1 MLLHASCGQGK
12 LHTMTQDNAFTV
24 LSMGKNVFLTG
35 PAGSGKT
42 HVLRNY
48 IAWLRD
54 RDIET
59 AVTAS
64 TGIAASHLGG
74 VTIHSWS
81 GIGARDN
88 LSAYDIDRIEQT
100 EHLVKRFRATKVLI
114 IDEISMLSAKTLEM
128 VDTSI
133 RAGTQR
139 NEPFGGLRVVLCGD
153 FFQLP
158 PVVRGSGDADF
169 AFSSPLWQDLQ
180 PHVCYLTEQHRQ
192 GDDPLLNILTGI
204 RDGEVKDTMVTSLN
218 SRVGLEPE
226 GDVPYLYTHNIDVD
240 RVNNERL
247 TALSGSMYRFDM
259 STSGSKKNIAL
270 LTKGLLVPEV
280 LQLKVGATVMF
291 VKNHPQGHYV
301 NGTTGVVEEV
311 VRHVPMVRTR
321 DGKLI
326 HVEPAS
332 WTLED
337 NGKVRAEVTQIPL
350 RLAWAITVH
359 KSQGMTLD
367 AARIDLRKTFVSG
380 QGYVALSRIRSL
392 DGLYLDGFTAMAYA
406 RHPMV
411 AEWDQRF
418 RNTSAHVER
427 RVACTDAQRLR
438 ALSDAFVAE
447 VGGHPPVPG
456 GAKRKNAKNEKRS
469 TYEKTRDMVLE
480 ECPISDIAQRRGV
493 TEGTVIGHIEH
504 LLTEGIL
511 AEDDIAYMKVDVD
524 ETTLKEVGT
533 AFKEANGW
541 SLAAARSQSG
551 HEYTYDTL
559 RFLRLFV
566 RDWREDASDA
576 KQGATKKK

>member
-1 MLLHASCGQGK
+1 
-12 LHTMTQDNAFTV
+12 
-24 LSMGKNVFLTG
+24 MGKNVFLTG

-42 HVLRNY
+42 HVLRTY

-54 RDIET
+54 RGIET

-81 GIGARDN
+81 GIGARDH

-100 EHLVKRFRATKVLI
+100 ERLVKRFRATKVLI
-114 IDEISMLSAKTLEM
+114 IDEVSMLSAKTLEM
-128 VDTSI
+128 IDTSI

-158 PVVRGSGDADF
+158 PVIRGSADADF
-169 AFSSPLWQDLQ
+169 AFSSSLWQDLDLH
-180 PHVCYLTEQHRQ
+180 PCYLTEQHRQ
-192 GDDPLLNILTGI
+192 GDDPLLGILTGI
-204 RDGEVKDTMVTSLN
+204 RDGEVTEAMVSALN
-218 SRVGLEPE
+218 SRVGLESKD
-226 GDVPYLYTHNIDVD
+226 DVPYLYTHNVDVD

-247 TALSGSMYRFDM
+247 TALSGSMHRFDM
-259 STSGSKKNIAL
+259 STTGSKKNIATL
-270 LTKGLLVPEV
+270 MKGLLVPEV

-301 NGTTGVVEEV
+301 NGTTGIVEEV
-311 VRHVPMVRTR
+311 IRHVPMVRTR
-321 DGKLI
+321 EGKLI

-337 NGKVRAEVTQIPL
+337 NGKVRAELTQIPL

-359 KSQGMTLD
+359 KSQGLTLD

-392 DGLYLDGFTAMAYA
+392 DGLYLDGFTSMAYA

-411 AEWDQRF
+411 AEWDERF
-418 RNTSAHVER
+418 RNASARIER
-427 RVACTDAQRLR
+427 RITCTDRER
-438 ALSDAFVAE
+438 IVSLSEAFVGE
-447 VGGHPPVPG
+447 VGGHAPG
-456 GAKRKNAKNEKRS
+456 AGGTKRRGTKDDKRS

-480 ECPISDIAQRRGV
+480 ECPISDIAQRRGI

-504 LLTEGIL
+504 LRTEGELTE
-511 AEDDIAYMKVDVD
+511 DDLAYMKVDID
-524 ETTLKEVGT
+524 EATLKEVGT
-533 AFKEANGW
+533 AFNEANGW
-541 SLAAARSQSG
+541 SLASARSRSG
-551 HEYTYDTL
+551 NQYTFDEL

-566 RDWREDASDA
+566 RDWRKDTTDNS
-576 KQGATKKK
+576 QRTP